1 MVAAVRRGLSQHAG
15 ARRFKKALRTVQRWL
30 ARAGQRPLGQVDGSD
45 RSRAPRQQA
54 RQTAPAVERRIVAWR
69 QQLRRGALGF
79 IGAPAIREALPVRRA
94 KTPPPSVRTLGR
106 ILRRH
111 GLLDGVRRVRQLAP
125 PPGWSLPAV
134 AARRAELDAFDV
146 IEDLPLEAG
155 PRLEVFTT
163 RALWGP
169 VCGAWVSPALTA
181 RWLCQRLEAHW
192 RAHGL
197 PV

>member
-1 MVAAVRRGLSQHAG
+1 MLFRS
-15 ARRFKKALRTVQRWL
+15 
-30 ARAGQRPLGQVDGSD
+30 VDWSD
-45 RSRAPRQQA
+45 RSHAPLRQA
-54 RQTAPAVERRIVAWR
+54 GQTSPAVERRIGVLR
-69 QQLRRGALGF
+69 QQLQRGALGF
-79 IGAPAIREALPVRRA
+79 IRAQAIHEALQARRS
-94 KTPPPSVRTLGR
+94 KTPPPSVRTIGR

-111 GLLDGVRRVRQLAP
+111 GWLDGVRRVRRVRQLAP
-125 PPGWSLPAV
+125 PPGWYLPAV

-155 PRLEVFTT
+155 PRLDVFTT

-169 VCGAWVSPALTA
+169 VCGAWVSASLTA
-181 RWLCQRLEAHW
+181 RWLCQRVEAHW